1 MYLETWTSVSRGP
14 SADLILI
21 LQGTLTGS
29 VVTIIILACFS
40 KALDKESQ
48 YNQLDAVWRIQMG
61 LALVPAFATLWPR
74 LTMPEGRK
82 YIQSQELNTPSSSSS
97 SMYKDTIVSSNVAK
111 DSPDHSLDTPSPLS
125 STAPAIDTATPA
137 TANELADLTVRNSR
151 YNTFFIYFSE
161 WRHFKTLLGTASCW
175 FLLDVAFYGTNLN
188 QSVLLTDIGFST
200 GKNEYDVLMRN
211 AIGNLVIAVS
221 GYVPGYFFTIY
232 FIEKLGRRWI
242 QIQGFLICALMFA
255 ILAGDYTQLGTA
267 GKFVC
272 FAIAQ
277 VRTAT
282 LFLFKYFY
290 CPNFGMSMTDP
301 W

>member
-1 MYLETWTSVSRGP
+1 M
-14 SADLILI
+14 
-21 LQGTLTGS
+21 
-29 VVTIIILACFS
+29 TIIILACFS
-40 KALDKESQ
+40 KALDKEGE
-48 YNQLDAVWRIQMG
+48 YNQLDAIWRIQMG
-61 LALVPAFATLWPR
+61 LGLVLAFATLWAR

-97 SMYKDTIVSSNVAK
+97 SVYKETTASSKAAK
-111 DSPDHSLDTPSPLS
+111 ESPVNSLDTPGPLPSNAPS
-125 STAPAIDTATPA
+125 SIDPVTPVI
-137 TANELADLTVRNSR
+137 ANELADLTMRKTKYS
-151 YNTFFIYFSE
+151 TFFIYFSE

-211 AIGNLVIAVS
+211 AIGNLIIAVS

-255 ILAGDYTQLGTA
+255 ILAGGDTHLSTA
-267 GKFVC
+267 GKFAC
-272 FAIAQ
+272 FTIAQ
-277 VRTAT
+277 VQR
-282 LFLFKYFY
+282 LRSFFKHFLFAYLSEY
-290 CPNFGMSMTDP
+290 R
-301 W
+301 